1 MKQAV
6 NDSHSH
12 CLWLEDPHGT
22 RCSGLCFKSPSLP
35 LDRRG
40 NWSPEHILELYTAG
54 LWWGFFGWFLFCFVF
69 LGWGGWVGWC
79 GLHVA
84 NQLPNLEQNTGF
96 FTFRSLHD
104 SQPPPPSNVSAD
116 VQLWSRSAVP
126 RATSVPKQQWGFTPS
141 GTCIQPCY
149 SACPPGTARCSVN
162 LLP

>member
-1 MKQAV
+1 MAGRSSQYKVFRGLLQITLLASRQERKLESWTHTGTV
-6 NDSHSH
+6 HS
-12 CLWLEDPHGT
+12 WVVV
-22 RCSGLCFKSPSLP
+22 
-35 LDRRG
+35 
-40 NWSPEHILELYTAG
+40 
-54 LWWGFFGWFLFCFVF
+54 GFFWVIFVLFCFF
-69 LGWGGWVGWC
+69 GLGGGWVGWC